1 MNVGERTSRL
11 RVLTTTNPA
20 PGRQIARVARAP
32 SVAIAGPSSSRP
44 PTERPSSDA
53 CVPGPPKHP
62 SGAER
67 TTKCPPPWM
76 TTTRMPGRELSAVA
90 CQASAVPG
98 HSGLLTSDQ
107 GIVRIDL
114 DPNVSSR

>member
-1 MNVGERTSRL
+1 
-11 RVLTTTNPA
+11 
-20 PGRQIARVARAP
+20 
-32 SVAIAGPSSSRP
+32 
-44 PTERPSSDA
+44 
-53 CVPGPPKHP
+53 
-62 SGAER
+62 
-67 TTKCPPPWM
+67 M